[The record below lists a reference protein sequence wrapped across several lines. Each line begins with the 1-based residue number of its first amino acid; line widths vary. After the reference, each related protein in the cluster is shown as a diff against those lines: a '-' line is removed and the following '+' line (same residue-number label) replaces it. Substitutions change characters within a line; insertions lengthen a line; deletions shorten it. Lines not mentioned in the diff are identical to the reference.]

1 MKRLI
6 VMPAILLLF
15 VVTAASAVVETRQF
29 SHELERT
36 RFESLAAELR
46 CPKCQNQ
53 NLLDS
58 DSPIALDLRNA
69 LHEQLRDGRTD
80 EEIMQ
85 YMTARYGEFVRYRPD
100 WRGPGLLIWVLPVML
115 LLLAV
120 WVVWRQV
127 SKASASGSDA

>member
-1 MKRLI
+1 MKRYW
-6 VMPAILLLF
+6 LLLCLLQ
-15 VVTAASAVVETRQF
+15 ALSAWAVVETRPF
-29 SHELERT
+29 ANELERV

-58 DSPIALDLRNA
+58 DSPIALDLRNV

-80 EEIMQ
+80 DEIMQ
-85 YMTARYGEFVRYRPD
+85 YMTDRYGEFVRYRPD
-100 WRGPGLLIWVLPVML
+100 WHGPALLIWLLPVLL
-115 LLLAV
+115 LLLAA

-127 SKASASGSDA
+127 RKAAPAEGGA

>member
-1 MKRLI
+1 L
-6 VMPAILLLF
+6 VLAVLLLPM
-15 VVTAASAVVETRQF
+15 ASAWAVVETRHF
-29 SHELERT
+29 DNELERV

-58 DSPIALDLRNA
+58 DAPIALDLRNV

-80 EEIMQ
+80 DEIMR
-85 YMTARYGEFVRYRPD
+85 YMTDRYGEFVRYRPD
-100 WRGPGLLIWVLPVML
+100 WHGPALLIWLLPLFLLML
-115 LLLAV
+115 AA

-127 SKASASGSDA
+127 RRASVGEGA